1 LLESSLTGT
10 SFASRFAALLQ
21 ENELFASL
29 SDDEVKRLA
38 PLCSDFAAVEGS
50 VLFREGR
57 AASRLFLVTDGQI
70 ALRKGIRSPLGKRWR
85 HTTVAVC
92 RPGEA
97 VGWSALVQPYRHPL
111 SAVAWESSRLLR
123 IDAKIVR
130 KMLDSSPELENKVM
144 KALSMVAAHRLTQ
157 MAEALGREL
166 SYATMRS

>member
-1 LLESSLTGT
+1 MLESSLTGT

-21 ENELFASL
+21 ENELFASR